1 MAAQRVLRSA
11 GYTPPRSRMSRGA
24 RPPLQA
30 PLSGSTPAAPS
41 PSGYG
46 AGDIWVYGNW
56 GNPIQKLTGGTWRIP
71 TQKENNDFV
80 RGARDAA
87 IAEGFEIPELEESSG
102 WLLPNT
108 ELYKWISDGK
118 PHQKELVGR
127 EGHWKFDENGKVV
140 PAEVP
145 TEEQKAE
152 WNREWQAQQPPEVR
166 PEPSGGIMLSNALSP
181 EARRLGSGQ
190 GFNPTQ
196 VPAAQ
201 GFASTQMP
209 ASQSMMASASGP
221 TDVPR
226 QGPRTAHHGRPPM
239 HGDGLDLM
247 DDIEV
252 IEELARRGIDW
263 KTVSHG
269 DEAVEAAKEAVRSG
283 TPQSTPQPQG
293 QPQGRSRP
301 TLQTPYPPDQNRM
314 EATLGNMFD
323 NLKQS
328 YPQVQLDERLSPNTF
343 LQPVG
348 EQARAAGGG
357 LSTTQQIAL
366 MATLAALT
374 GGTSGIAGGAM
385 AGARALAPTV
395 GRVAAPLG
403 MGLLASLGLAS
414 PAHASGSSDVGD
426 IRRQRALQSDRA
438 AGRGRTRYQR

>member
-1 MAAQRVLRSA
+1 VATQRVLRSA

-24 RPPLQA
+24 RPPLHGAWQQ
-30 PLSGSTPAAPS
+30 PPSPS

-46 AGDIWVYGNW
+46 AGDIWTYGNW
-56 GNPIQKLTGGTWRIP
+56 GNPIQKLTGGTWRQP

-87 IAEGFEIPELEESSG
+87 IAEGFEIPDLEESSG

-118 PHQKELVGR
+118 PHQTELVGR

-145 TEEQKAE
+145 TEEQKE
-152 WNREWQAQQPPEVR
+152 KWNKEWQAQQPPEPEVR
-166 PEPSGGIMLSNALSP
+166 PRSSGMLSNALSP
-181 EARRLGSGQ
+181 EAQRLGSGQ
-190 GFNPTQ
+190 GFASTQ

-209 ASQSMMASASGP
+209 AQQSLMASASGP

-226 QGPRTAHHGRPPM
+226 EGPRTAHHGRPPM

-283 TPQSTPQPQG
+283 TPQSTPQQPG

-314 EATLGNMFD
+314 EATLGGMFD

-328 YPQVQLDERLSPNTF
+328 YPQLDERLSPNTF
-343 LQPVG
+343 NR
-348 EQARAAGGG
+348 QAGQGVPS
-357 LSTTQQIAL
+357 LSPTQQMAL

-374 GGTSGIAGGAM
+374 GGSSGIAGGAM

-403 MGLLASLGLAS
+403 VGLLASLGLAS
-414 PAHASGSSDVGD
+414 PAYAGGSSDVG
-426 IRRQRALQSDRA
+426 AAADRA